1 MKNKKLKNVFVARD
15 FSALKKMVKEAFS
28 SVLPI
33 TLIVLLLCFTVCPLD
48 TGVFLTFTVGA
59 LLLIVGMGVF
69 TLGADAAM
77 LPIGDYIGRQMVK
90 KKSAWVIILVSF
102 IVGTLITVAEPDLNV
117 LAEQVNGIPGTLLIV
132 SVGVGVGVFL
142 VIAMMRT
149 FLHIPLKYI
158 LLTMYVATIALSF
171 FVPRQFVPVAFDSGG
186 VTTGPMSVPFI
197 LSLGAGAASMR
208 SDKQS
213 GNDSF
218 GITALC
224 SIGPILSVMILGII
238 FNPGD
243 VPYEPAVIPAISDS
257 RELVSMFLKSTPKYA
272 LEVAKAL
279 LPLVAFYF
287 VFMLFNQK
295 PSRSEV
301 IKILAGVAYTYV
313 GLTVFLLGVNV
324 GFMPTGSML
333 GQEIAALEIGGV
345 NCNWVII
352 PLGMVIGYF
361 VVMAEPA
368 VHVLKKQV
376 EEITQGAIPGKALS
390 LSLGAGVAIS
400 IGLAMTRIY
409 FDFPIMYI
417 LIPGYSIALILM
429 FFVPDIFTAI
439 AFDSGG
445 VASGAMATSFVL
457 PLAIGFCSGI
467 GGDVAANA
475 FGVVALI
482 AMMPIITIQILGVV
496 YKIKTRKANVAI
508 SSDESEEIIG

>member
-1 MKNKKLKNVFVARD
+1 M
-15 FSALKKMVKEAFS
+15 
-28 SVLPI
+28 
-33 TLIVLLLCFTVCPLD
+33 
-48 TGVFLTFTVGA
+48 
-59 LLLIVGMGVF
+59 
-69 TLGADAAM
+69 
-77 LPIGDYIGRQMVK
+77 
-90 KKSAWVIILVSF
+90 
-102 IVGTLITVAEPDLNV
+102 
-117 LAEQVNGIPGTLLIV
+117 
-132 SVGVGVGVFL
+132 
-142 VIAMMRT
+142 
-149 FLHIPLKYI
+149 
-158 LLTMYVATIALSF
+158 
-171 FVPRQFVPVAFDSGG
+171 
-186 VTTGPMSVPFI
+186 
-197 LSLGAGAASMR
+197 
-208 SDKQS
+208 
-213 GNDSF
+213 
-218 GITALC
+218 
-224 SIGPILSVMILGII
+224 
-238 FNPGD
+238 
-243 VPYEPAVIPAISDS
+243 
-257 RELVSMFLKSTPKYA
+257 
-272 LEVAKAL
+272 
-279 LPLVAFYF
+279 AFYF
-287 VFMLFNQK
+287 IFMLFNPK
-295 PSRSEV
+295 PSKSEI
-301 IKILAGVAYTYV
+301 IKILAGIAYTYI

-390 LSLGAGVAIS
+390 LSLGVGVAIS

-417 LIPGYSIALILM
+417 LIPGYSLALILM

-457 PLAIGFCSGI
+457 PLAIGFCTGI

-496 YKIKTRKANVAI
+496 YKIKTRKAKVAI

>member
-1 MKNKKLKNVFVARD
+1 MRNKKIKTVFVAKD
-15 FSALKKMVKEAFS
+15 FSTLRRMVKEAFS

-33 TLIVLLLCFTVCPLD
+33 TVIVLALCFTVCPLD
-48 TGVFLTFTVGA
+48 SGMFLLFTAGA
-59 LLLIVGMGVF
+59 LLLIVGMGIF
-69 TLGADAAM
+69 TLGADTAM

-90 KKSAWVIILVSF
+90 KKSVWVIILVSF
-102 IVGTLITVAEPDLNV
+102 IVGTLITVAEPDLSV
-117 LAEQVNGIPGTLLIV
+117 LAEQVNGVPGFTLII

-142 VIAMMRT
+142 VIAMMRS
-149 FLHIPLKYI
+149 FLRVPLKYI
-158 LLTMYVATIALSF
+158 LLVMYAAVFVLSF

-213 GNDSF
+213 ADDSF

-224 SIGPILSVMILGII
+224 SVGPILSVMILGII

-243 VPYEPAVIPAISDS
+243 VPYESAAVPVVENS
-257 RELVSMFLKSTPKYA
+257 RELIALFLKNVPKYA

-279 LPLVAFYF
+279 MPLVAFYF
-287 VFMLFNQK
+287 LFMLFNQK
-295 PSRSEV
+295 PSKSDI
-301 IKILAGVAYTYV
+301 IKIIIGVAYTYI

-324 GFMPTGSML
+324 GFMPTGTVL
-333 GQEIAALEIGGV
+333 GGELAQLKINGAD
-345 NCNWVII
+345 CNWIII
-352 PLGMVIGYF
+352 PIGMIIGYF

-390 LSLGAGVAIS
+390 ISLGAGVAIS
-400 IGLAMTRIY
+400 VGLAMCRIY
-409 FDFPIMYI
+409 FDFQIMYV
-417 LIPGYSIALILM
+417 LIPGYAIALGLM

-445 VASGAMATSFVL
+445 VASGAMATGFVL
-457 PLAIGFCSGI
+457 PLAIGFCAGI
-467 GGDVAANA
+467 GGNVAESA

-482 AMMPIITIQILGVV
+482 AMMPIITIQILGAV
-496 YKIKTRKANVAI
+496 YKIKTRKAQRTLHSEEN
-508 SSDESEEIIG
+508 EEIIE